1 MANNQN
7 DKQLQDYHVSEVQY
21 QRILVAID
29 VDDFT
34 SSDQAFNFAC
44 SLAKLYDAQ
53 IAITTVVESKD
64 INIFDSLSPA
74 KMGDK
79 RLEASH
85 CLLTYVKKAQ
95 EFGLTKVKPILS
107 EGTPD
112 KAILE
117 EVIPSFEPDLV
128 VLGSEAQKV
137 TGKTIGSQAEGII
150 EKALVS
156 VAVVR

>member
-74 KMGDK
+74 KMDDK
-79 RLEASH
+79 RLA
-85 CLLTYVKKAQ
+85 
-95 EFGLTKVKPILS
+95 
-107 EGTPD
+107 
-112 KAILE
+112 
-117 EVIPSFEPDLV
+117 
-128 VLGSEAQKV
+128 
-137 TGKTIGSQAEGII
+137 
-150 EKALVS
+150 
-156 VAVVR
+156 